1 MRHFHTAS
9 PSRLANV
16 ALHDPDGY
24 VETLLEL
31 ARVQG
36 IARRRQAIILG
47 GLKPLRPNQR
57 QRYER
62 APSNL
67 Q

>member
-31 ARVQG
+31 ARDQRVNRG
-36 IARRRQAIILG
+36 RHTIILG
-47 GLKPLRPNQR
+47 RPSRLNR
-57 QRYER
+57 HPYNTR
-62 APSNL
+62 ALSSL

>member
-31 ARVQG
+31 ARDQRV
-36 IARRRQAIILG
+36 ARGRHAIILG
-47 GLKPLRPNQR
+47 RPSRLSQAR
-57 QRYER
+57 CATQTP
-62 APSNL
+62 PSL
-67 Q
+67 H

>member
-31 ARVQG
+31 ARDQRV
-36 IARRRQAIILG
+36 ARRRHAIMLG
-47 GLKPLRPNQR
+47 KPSRLNQR
-57 QRYER
+57 QCSTR
-62 APSNL
+62 APSSL